1 MCGSDINFTLVRA
14 VDLTFVYRGHRCK
27 DFCYSW
33 QKMKRQHCSQLNKN
47 LPSWAAD
54 RIAAVSC
61 ITNPVHQGEKKDK
74 RMKNHIQNFNLII
87 GPGCV
92 MKKRC
97 LQLNSTGVD
106 GVLALIK
113 EPNCRSWL
121 QLVIMSVEWVPAKVA
136 MRETSERTERLCVV
150 IERRGNRS
158 CWTGPL
164 NQTTICSIR
173 LATILKTASSVKIL
187 LILHLS
193 LPYCDVTLV

>member
-1 MCGSDINFTLVRA
+1 
-14 VDLTFVYRGHRCK
+14 
-27 DFCYSW
+27 
-33 QKMKRQHCSQLNKN
+33 MKRQHCSQLNKN

-61 ITNPVHQGEKKDK
+61 ITNPVHQGQKKDK
-74 RMKNHIQNFNLII
+74 RMKNHIQNLNVII

-97 LQLNSTGVD
+97 LQLNSTGID

-136 MRETSERTERLCVV
+136 MRETSERAERLCVV

-164 NQTTICSIR
+164 NQTTI
-173 LATILKTASSVKIL
+173 
-187 LILHLS
+187 
-193 LPYCDVTLV
+193 